1 MSEVEIEEMNG
12 AIVSEPIPSE
22 LLPSERAF
30 EDEARER
37 HEEEERKRAR
47 DPPVVFTDIDV
58 NISDFKIQV

>member
-1 MSEVEIEEMNG
+1 MSEVEIEEMSSEMNG

-58 NISDFKIQV
+58 IKIKI